1 MKRVFL
7 SIILLFG
14 FSCTS
19 IEKNHWQN
27 KEAIKEESIKL
38 EVGDIII
45 NKKSWWR
52 PTRFFGHS
60 AIVMEDGYL
69 AEAYII
75 FGDVRKIRV
84 EDWLEKGANKK
95 FVVLRLKG
103 ADEEF
108 RDKLMERVDEEIG
121 KPYVLL
127 TSKMGTRGY
136 YCSQLVWQMYYEVA
150 ESLGREIDLDIDKG
164 FFVFPYD
171 LYNVDLLEVLE

>member
-1 MKRVFL
+1 MKKVIL
-7 SIILLFG
+7 SFILLFT
-14 FSCTS
+14 FACTS

-27 KEAIKEESIKL
+27 KEAIKEERIKL

-60 AIVMEDGYL
+60 AIVMENGYL

-75 FGDVRKIRV
+75 FGDVRKIKV
-84 EDWLEKGANKK
+84 EDWLKKGANKK

-103 ADEEF
+103 IDDEF
-108 RDKLMERVDEEIG
+108 KKKLMEKIDEEIG

-136 YCSQLVWQMYYEVA
+136 YCSQLVWQMYFEVA
-150 ESLGREIDLDIDKG
+150 EELGLDLDLDIDRG

-171 LYNVDLLEVLE
+171 LYNINLLEVLY

>member
-1 MKRVFL
+1 MKRVLISF
-7 SIILLFG
+7 ILLFA
-14 FSCTS
+14 FACTS

-27 KEAIKEESIKL
+27 RGAVKKEKIKL

-75 FGDVRKIRV
+75 FGDVRKIKL
-84 EDWLEKGANKK
+84 EDWLKKGANKK
-95 FVVLRLKG
+95 FMVLRLK
-103 ADEEF
+103 DIDTEF
-108 RDKLMERVDEEIG
+108 KVKLMKKLREEIG

-136 YCSQLVWQMYYEVA
+136 YCSQLVWQTYYEVA
-150 ESLGREIDLDIDKG
+150 EELGREIDLDIDKG

-171 LYNVDLLEVLE
+171 LYNVEFLEIIH